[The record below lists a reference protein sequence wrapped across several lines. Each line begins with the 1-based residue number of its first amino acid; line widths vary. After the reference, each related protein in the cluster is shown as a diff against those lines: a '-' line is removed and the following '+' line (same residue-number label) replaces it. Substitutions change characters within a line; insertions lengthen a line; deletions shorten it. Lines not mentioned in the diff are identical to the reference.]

1 MAQMNREGTNFKS
14 GSLFFPNALDNVGHC
29 IKYTAFKH
37 NGLKLDEGNV
47 DTFLQMPMEF
57 PADGLTLNWNT
68 ETDVLAQAGLGNTSI
83 GDLKPAAGAIG
94 KVTDAIRKRGL
105 RGVATKAVGAVTGT
119 DGEDVKKSFERRM
132 GQTAN
137 TFQEQFFEGPSF
149 RSFEFSHELIAHNQS
164 ETETIRE
171 IVKRFRYYASPGMGS
186 SAVTHMHWTY
196 PSYWQIWF
204 LTHPDA
210 PGAALKE
217 NDFLPKLGMCVL
229 KEVTADYSG
238 ETYGTFSNNA
248 PLNVKLSLSFEET
261 TLVDKKTIETR
272 EGVR

>member
-1 MAQMNREGTNFKS
+1 MNREGTNFKS

-68 ETDVLAQAGLGNTSI
+68 ETDVLVQAGLGNTSI
-83 GDLKPAAGAIG
+83 SDLKSAGVAIG
-94 KVTDAIRKRGL
+94 KVTEAMGKRGL

-272 EGVR
+272 EGVN

>member
-1 MAQMNREGTNFKS
+1 M
-14 GSLFFPNALDNVGHC
+14 V
-29 IKYTAFKH
+29 
-37 NGLKLDEGNV
+37 
-47 DTFLQMPMEF
+47 
-57 PADGLTLNWNT
+57 
-68 ETDVLAQAGLGNTSI
+68 
-83 GDLKPAAGAIG
+83 
-94 KVTDAIRKRGL
+94 
-105 RGVATKAVGAVTGT
+105 
-119 DGEDVKKSFERRM
+119 
-132 GQTAN
+132 
-137 TFQEQFFEGPSF
+137 
-149 RSFEFSHELIAHNQS
+149 
-164 ETETIRE
+164 
-171 IVKRFRYYASPGMGS
+171 
-186 SAVTHMHWTY
+186 
-196 PSYWQIWF
+196 